1 MLLHQQSIS
10 LLYLLNK
17 KKRETVT
24 GKKKYRRKPIL
35 YQIRK
40 RKEKEKKTQLQVP
53 NVAGV
58 SKTTVE
64 ACTTVALT
72 GDLAARAVAGKS
84 ETGVSPSALA
94 MQAGFGIGS

>member
-40 RKEKEKKTQLQVP
+40 RKEKEKRH
-53 NVAGV
+53 N
-58 SKTTVE
+58 SKYPMLPE
-64 ACTTVALT
+64 CQKPPSKPAPQWL
-72 GDLAARAVAGKS
+72 S
-84 ETGVSPSALA
+84 PETSLPGR
-94 MQAGFGIGS
+94 